1 MSSCGWSGNMTFL
14 CCRMKGGRM
23 RLFSPLGFRRAPCP
37 DMFPGMWHNLGT
49 IRASAEACGACQR
62 TLWQLRAAVKTN
74 KQVLLLRAG
83 AEGGALVDFSHAA
96 LTLTSLLSALSC
108 SAGQCQH
115 RQSVA
120 RVFFFYYCL
129 RPNWLLDPVDEW
141 KSTVTLLEG
150 FECVTYEGR
159 IWRFSP
165 VKI

>member
-120 RVFFFYYCL
+120 RVFFL
-129 RPNWLLDPVDEW
+129 LLPQAKLAVRPSGWMEIHSD
-141 KSTVTLLEG
+141 TA
-150 FECVTYEGR
+150 GR
-159 IWRFSP
+159 IW
-165 VKI
+165 VCDLWGKNMKIQPS